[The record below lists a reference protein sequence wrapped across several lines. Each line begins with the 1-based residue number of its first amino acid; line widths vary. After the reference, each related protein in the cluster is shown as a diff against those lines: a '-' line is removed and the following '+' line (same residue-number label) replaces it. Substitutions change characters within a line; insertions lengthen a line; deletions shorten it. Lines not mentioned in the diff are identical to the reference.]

1 MHNSTSPRES
11 LFEEFQLD
19 QFLSNKTTD
28 TTMTTLL
35 PSSYS
40 QPMKKQIEILEA
52 EFIINS
58 RPDITTR
65 DRLAHTLKLSNL
77 LIHVW
82 FRNRRLRPSRSPPQ
96 KVVLQTSKVDMN
108 DHPNDLAVSKKN
120 ADVRKSSCNV
130 ADHPIDLSISSK
142 ASRKRKSPCDIKD
155 HERTHQPYE
164 KPDII
169 PTSMTS
175 SSYHPSDSGAIQHR
189 ASRDRPSGPISSL
202 MSVDFLSRSSRID
215 RTPSRDVI
223 HLFRTPVFYSS
234 VAFPHVTY
242 YRRYNDL

>member
-11 LFEEFQLD
+11 LFEEFQFD
-19 QFLSNKTTD
+19 QFLSNKTTG

-40 QPMKKQIEILEA
+40 QPMKKQIEILES
-52 EFIINS
+52 EFMINT

-96 KVVLQTSKVDMN
+96 KVVLQTSKIDIIN
-108 DHPNDLAVSKKN
+108 DHPTDLAVSNKN
-120 ADVRKSSCNV
+120 AEVRKSSRNV
-130 ADHPIDLSISSK
+130 ADHPIDLSMSRK
-142 ASRKRKSPCDIKD
+142 ASQKRKTPGDFNDQEMTPHSYK
-155 HERTHQPYE
+155 
-164 KPDII
+164 KPATI

-175 SSYHPSDSGAIQHR
+175 SSYHPSGCGAIQHR
-189 ASRDRPSGPISSL
+189 ASRDTPSSPISSL
-202 MSVDFLSRSSRID
+202 MSVDFLSRSSRIE
-215 RTPSRDVI
+215 RTPSHDVM
-223 HLFRTPVFYSS
+223 HLYRMPMFYPS

-242 YRRYNDL
+242 YRR